1 MKAPFE
7 TAWAFPEFDGIGFTI
22 IKEFM
27 KI

>member
-7 TAWAFPEFDGIGFTI
+7 TAWTFPKFDGIGFTMSE
-22 IKEFM
+22 EFM

>member
-7 TAWAFPEFDGIGFTI
+7 TAWAFPKFDGIGFTT
-22 IKEFM
+22 IKEFT